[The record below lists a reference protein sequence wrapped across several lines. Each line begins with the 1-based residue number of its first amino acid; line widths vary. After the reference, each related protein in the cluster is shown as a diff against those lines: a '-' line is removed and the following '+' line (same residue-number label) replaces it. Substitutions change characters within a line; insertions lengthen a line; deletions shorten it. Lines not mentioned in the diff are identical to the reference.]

1 MGKVVE
7 SDESVNL
14 RAFLQTKPAATV
26 NATEQ
31 DALAFLQESAKATR
45 QLRGSSTIAQQL
57 VRKQKALALLRE
69 SGKRLNSLVL
79 ASLAVKAAA
88 DPFAKVKTLIQ
99 NLIERLLR
107 EATEE
112 ATKKGFCDTELGKA
126 RKDRDYRWEDAKKLN
141 VEIAKLEAK
150 NETLVLELAEL
161 NDTITGLSS
170 SLEMG
175 TQMRWF
181 EKEAN
186 MMTLKEAKEGLKAV
200 TEALVLLKAFYK
212 QAAKATVLVQASP
225 VDEDTSGPGF
235 YSAYK
240 GKQSASKAIIGLLE
254 VIKSDFERTIK
265 VTTETEKTDAAD
277 FVKFDRTSKADI
289 GGKETKTEL
298 NDEDLATVQATISEK
313 MTDLQ
318 TAMDL
323 LDSALRT
330 IEDLKPMCIDTGM
343 TYAERV
349 AAREEEMEALKQALC
364 ILDTDGVE
372 PECSS

>member
-79 ASLAVKAAA
+79 ASLAEKAAA

-126 RKDRDYRWEDAKKLN
+126 KKDRDYRHEDMLKLSA
-141 VEIAKLEAK
+141 EIGKLEAK
-150 NETLVLELAEL
+150 EDA
-161 NDTITGLSS
+161 
-170 SLEMG
+170 
-175 TQMRWF
+175 
-181 EKEAN
+181 
-186 MMTLKEAKEGLKAV
+186 LKEQNQGLGDKLESLNGAH
-200 TEALVLLKAFYK
+200 EM
-212 QAAKATVLVQASP
+212 ATMMR
-225 VDEDTSGPGF
+225 D
-235 YSAYK
+235 
-240 GKQSASKAIIGLLE
+240 
-254 VIKSDFERTIK
+254 
-265 VTTETEKTDAAD
+265 
-277 FVKFDRTSKADI
+277 
-289 GGKETKTEL
+289 
-298 NDEDLATVQATISEK
+298 
-313 MTDLQ
+313 
-318 TAMDL
+318 MD
-323 LDSALRT
+323 
-330 IEDLKPMCIDTGM
+330 
-343 TYAERV
+343 
-349 AAREEEMEALKQALC
+349 
-364 ILDTDGVE
+364 
-372 PECSS
+372 